1 MHPVVEV
8 PSAWWL
14 TGKPG
19 LPTSSRLESPH
30 GPAYH
35 VKECLQRQA
44 PEENGATHN
53 QNAWDA
59 LSLRRLV
66 RERLPGQQIMVVSN
80 RQPHS
85 HIRDKGRV
93 RIEQTAGGLVTA
105 LEPVIRACGGT
116 WIAHGSGNADHEV
129 VDRSGGWTATGTAG
143 NYRLRRVWLS
153 ALQQR
158 GHGDG
163 FSNAGLWPLCHLAH
177 VKPCFR
183 QADWRQYLEVNRLF
197 AQAVVSESRGPDPIV
212 LVQDYHL
219 ALVPAMVR
227 KQLPAATVVS
237 FWHIPWT
244 HNEQMSQCPWLDEIV
259 DGLMGSDIVAF
270 QTAQHAG
277 NFSLSARS
285 VGVAVDACCAQGRQ
299 PWSPN
304 PLVRNYPISIAW
316 PEQRGLHLADVDDV
330 ADVRPCPVRRHY
342 GVPENVKLIVGV
354 DRLDYTKG
362 LVERMHALEE
372 LLLTRPEWRGRVR
385 LVQVAA
391 PTRAGVS
398 GYSALHAELR
408 FEVARINAR
417 FSLDGVE
424 PILLLDQHHGR
435 DTLDAL
441 YRAADV
447 CLITSLHDGMNLV
460 SKEFVAARDD
470 EHGVLVLSQ
479 FAGAAY
485 ELTQALIV
493 NPFNINQVSE
503 ALHRGLVM
511 PPEQQRERMRA
522 LRETVKS
529 CNVFRWAARMLL
541 DVATLRDAAPLQT
554 PKKAASQSLTA
565 R

>member
-1 MHPVVEV
+1 MRPVVEV
-8 PSAWWL
+8 PSEWWL
-14 TGKPG
+14 TGKFGKSG
-19 LPTSSRLESPH
+19 LPTALHSP
-30 GPAYH
+30 A
-35 VKECLQRQA
+35 LD
-44 PEENGATHN
+44 ENGAAHSHKP
-53 QNAWDA
+53 WDS
-59 LSLRRLV
+59 LSLRQLV
-66 RERLPGQQIMVVSN
+66 RERLAGQQIIVVSN

-85 HIRDKGRV
+85 HIRDEGGV
-93 RIEQTAGGLVTA
+93 RIEQSAGGLVTA

-116 WIAHGSGNADHEV
+116 WIAHGSGNADREV
-129 VDRSGGWTATGTAG
+129 VDRSGGWTSASSAG

-153 ALQQR
+153 ALQQL

-177 VKPCFR
+177 VPPRFR
-183 QADWRQYLEVNRLF
+183 QADWRQYVDVNRLF
-197 AQAVVSESRGPDPIV
+197 AQAVVSESREPDPIV
-212 LVQDYHL
+212 LVQDYQL

-227 KQLPAATVVS
+227 KHLPAATVVS
-237 FWHIPWT
+237 FWHIPWA
-244 HNEQMSQCPWLDEIV
+244 HNEQMSQCPWLEEIV
-259 DGLMGSDIVAF
+259 NGLMGSDIVAF

-277 NFSLSARS
+277 NFSSSARS
-285 VGVAVDACCAQGRQ
+285 VGLAVGAGLAPGRQ
-299 PWSPN
+299 PSGLN
-304 PLVRNYPISIAW
+304 ALVRNYPISIAW
-316 PEQRGLHLADVDDV
+316 PEQRGLHLADA
-330 ADVRPCPVRRHY
+330 ADAADASPCPVRRQY
-342 GVPENVKLIVGV
+342 GVPENAKLIVGV

-372 LLLTRPEWRGRVR
+372 LLVTRPEWRGRVR

-398 GYSALHAELR
+398 GYSALHSQLR
-408 FEVARINAR
+408 CEVARINER
-417 FSLDGVE
+417 FSRDGVE
-424 PILLLDQHHGR
+424 PILLLDRHHGR
-435 DTLDAL
+435 DALDAL

-479 FAGAAY
+479 FAGAAH

-493 NPFNINQVSE
+493 NPFNINQV
-503 ALHRGLVM
+503 AHAVHCGLVM

-529 CNVFRWAARMLL
+529 YNVFRWAARMLL
-541 DVATLRDAAPLQT
+541 DVAMLRDAAPLQA
-554 PKKAASQSLTA
+554 PQKAAPHLSTA

>member
-1 MHPVVEV
+1 MRPVVEV
-8 PSAWWL
+8 PSEWWL
-14 TGKPG
+14 TGKSGKSDKAG
-19 LPTSSRLESPH
+19 LLTASRLE
-30 GPAYH
+30 A
-35 VKECLQRQA
+35 L
-44 PEENGATHN
+44 EENVAAHSHK
-53 QNAWDA
+53 AWDS
-59 LSLRRLV
+59 LSLRQLV
-66 RERLPGQQIMVVSN
+66 RERLAGQQIMVVSN

-85 HIRDKGRV
+85 HIRGEGRV
-93 RIEQTAGGLVTA
+93 RIEQSAGGLVTA

-116 WIAHGSGNADHEV
+116 WIAHGSGNADREV
-129 VDRSGGWTATGTAG
+129 VDHSSGWIAASSAG

-153 ALQQR
+153 ASQQL

-177 VKPCFR
+177 VPPRFR
-183 QADWRQYLEVNRLF
+183 QADWRQYVDVNRLF
-197 AQAVVSESRGPDPIV
+197 AQAVVSESREPDPIV
-212 LVQDYHL
+212 LVQDYQL

-227 KQLPAATVVS
+227 KHLPAATVVS
-237 FWHIPWT
+237 FWHIPWA
-244 HNEQMSQCPWLDEIV
+244 HNEQMSQCPWLEEIV
-259 DGLMGSDIVAF
+259 NGLMGSDIVAF

-277 NFSLSARS
+277 NFSSSARS
-285 VGVAVDACCAQGRQ
+285 VGLAVNARCAPRRQ
-299 PWSPN
+299 PSGVN

-316 PEQRGLHLADVDDV
+316 PEQRGLHLADA
-330 ADVRPCPVRRHY
+330 ADAADATDASPCPVRRQY
-342 GVPENVKLIVGV
+342 GVPENAKLIVGV

-372 LLLTRPEWRGRVR
+372 LLVTRPEWRGRVR

-398 GYSALHAELR
+398 GYSALHSQLR
-408 FEVARINAR
+408 CEVARINER
-417 FSLDGVE
+417 FTQDGVE
-424 PILLLDQHHGR
+424 PILLLDRHHGR
-435 DTLDAL
+435 DALDAL

-479 FAGAAY
+479 FAGAAF

-493 NPFNINQVSE
+493 NPFNINQV
-503 ALHRGLVM
+503 AHAVHCGLVM

-529 CNVFRWAARMLL
+529 YNVFRWAARMLL
-541 DVATLRDAAPLQT
+541 DVAMLRDAAPLQT
-554 PKKAASQSLTA
+554 PQKVASHLSTA
-565 R
+565 G

>member
-1 MHPVVEV
+1 MRPAVEA
-8 PSAWWL
+8 PSKWWL
-14 TGKPG
+14 AGKPG
-19 LPTSSRLESPH
+19 FLTASRAEPLH
-30 GPAYH
+30 GPTTQIRAGLH
-35 VKECLQRQA
+35 RSA
-44 PEENGATHN
+44 PEENVGAHSHK
-53 QNAWDA
+53 AWDS
-59 LSLRRLV
+59 LSLRQLV

-85 HIRDKGRV
+85 HIRDDKGV

-105 LEPVIRACGGT
+105 LEPVIRACEGT
-116 WIAHGSGNADHEV
+116 WIAHGSGNADREV
-129 VDRSGGWTATGTAG
+129 VDRSSGWTAADAAG
-143 NYRLRRVWLS
+143 SYRLRRVWLS

-177 VKPCFR
+177 VKPRFS
-183 QADWRQYLEVNRLF
+183 QADWLQYVDVNRLF

-227 KQLPAATVVS
+227 KQMPAATVVS

-244 HNEQMSQCPWLDEIV
+244 HNEQMSQCPWLEEIV
-259 DGLMGSDIVAF
+259 NGLMGSDIVAF

-277 NFSLSARS
+277 NFSSSARS
-285 VGVAVDACCAQGRQ
+285 AGLAVDARCAQGPRQ
-299 PWSPN
+299 SSPN

-316 PEQRGLHLADVDDV
+316 PEQKGLHLADA
-330 ADVRPCPVRRHY
+330 ADVCPCPVRRQY
-342 GVPENVKLIVGV
+342 GVPENTKLIVGV

-362 LVERMHALEE
+362 LVQRMHALEE
-372 LLLTRPEWRGRVR
+372 LLLTRPQWRGRVR

-391 PTRAGVS
+391 PTRTGVG
-398 GYSALHAELR
+398 GYSALHSQLR
-408 FEVARINAR
+408 CEVARINAR
-417 FSLDGVE
+417 FSTDGVE

-441 YRAADV
+441 YRAADM

-460 SKEFVAARDD
+460 SKEFVAARED

-479 FAGAAY
+479 FAGAAH

-493 NPFNINQVSE
+493 NPFNINQVSQ
-503 ALHRGLVM
+503 ALHCGLVM
-511 PPEQQRERMRA
+511 PREQQRERMRA

-541 DVATLRDAAPLQT
+541 DVAMLRDAAPLQT
-554 PKKAASQSLTA
+554 PKKAAAHSLTA